1 MGFFEIVL
9 ANAIRAS
16 RQQNKQPYQ
25 ADTELPM
32 IRATIAR
39 LVAVAALFAV
49 TIVVLDA
56 AGEHYERQLATSAVA
71 ATRQ

>member
-32 IRATIAR
+32 MRATIAR

-56 AGEHYERQLATSAVA
+56 AGERQLATSAVA

>member
-1 MGFFEIVL
+1 M
-9 ANAIRAS
+9 
-16 RQQNKQPYQ
+16 
-25 ADTELPM
+25 M
-32 IRATIAR
+32 RATIAR